1 MVSHGWYEMEIS
13 EYMVEITW
21 SVSTSEWWADQTFL
35 FSSCWNNNV
44 DYFLFVIFH
53 TLLIDEADVIFPSFT
68 ISQEIHISLYFS
80 IPYFC
85 KISIHIYFYYTPN
98 SVPLLNNSVIERI
111 CTHIISEDNYCCAST
126 CVDGVFEG
134 ATLARY
140 IRVYNTDVWF
150 IWGVILRF

>member
-1 MVSHGWYEMEIS
+1 M
-13 EYMVEITW
+13 
-21 SVSTSEWWADQTFL
+21 
-35 FSSCWNNNV
+35 

-134 ATLARY
+134 ATGARY
-140 IRVYNTDVWF
+140 IHVYNTDSLTNCITTDVGF
-150 IWGVILRF
+150 IYVYGVLYYGFNTQKLGYIDSLTHCYM